1 MAATS
6 ETCPC
11 NDDVPPMTN
20 GNQPKPPSKI
30 SVVLGA
36 QWGDEGKGKLVDLL
50 AVGADMVCRCQG
62 GNNAGHTVVVDGVAF
77 DFHLLPSG
85 IINDKSKA
93 LIGNG
98 VVVHLPGL
106 FDEAKRAEEKGLKGW
121 KDRLIISDRAH
132 LVFDMHQTVDGMQE
146 VDKAKGGTSI
156 GTTKK
161 GIGPTYSSKM
171 SRTGIRVGDLVGD
184 FDAFT
189 NKFKILVEQNERAH
203 PGLKVDVDAE
213 LAVYRDFARVVAP
226 MVKDSIEVIHSSI
239 ADPRVKSILVE
250 GANAVMLDID
260 FGTYPY
266 VTSSNCTVGG
276 VCTGL
281 GIPPNALGDCYGV
294 VKAYTTRVGEGPF
307 PTEQLNSIGEL
318 LQERGHE
325 WGVTTKRKR
334 RCGWLDIPVLE
345 HSHRINGYAAIAL
358 TKLDILDTLDE
369 LKIGVAY
376 KLDGVTLKAFP
387 SSLDRLA
394 KVEVVYKTLPG
405 WKTSTEACRR
415 FADLPA
421 AAKNYVKAIEDL
433 LHVPVRWVGVGASRD
448 AMITRW

>member
-1 MAATS
+1 MTS
-6 ETCPC
+6 INGTSACP
-11 NDDVPPMTN
+11 N
-20 GNQPKPPSKI
+20 GRAVQKSKV

-50 AVGADMVCRCQG
+50 ATSADVVCRCQG
-62 GNNAGHTVVVDGVAF
+62 GNNAGHTVVVDGVSF

-85 IINDKSKA
+85 IINESSKA
-93 LIGNG
+93 VIGNG

-106 FDEAKRAEEKGLKGW
+106 FEEAKRSEEKGLKGW
-121 KDRLIISDRAH
+121 MDRLIISDRAH
-132 LVFDMHQTVDGMQE
+132 LVFDLHQAIDGIQE

-184 FDAFT
+184 FDQFAS
-189 NKFKILVEQNERAH
+189 KFRILVEQHERAH
-203 PGLKVDVDAE
+203 SGFKVDVDKE
-213 LAVYRDFARVVAP
+213 LAAYREFARVVAP
-226 MVKDSIEVIHSSI
+226 MVKDSIEFVHDAI

-281 GIPPNALGDCYGV
+281 GIPPNFLGECYGV

-307 PTEQLNSIGEL
+307 PTEQLNNVGEL

-334 RCGWLDIPVLE
+334 RCGWLDIPVLQ
-345 HSHRINGYAAIAL
+345 HSNRINGYAAIAL

-369 LKIGVAY
+369 VKIGVAY
-376 KLDGVTLKAFP
+376 TLEEKTLTAFP
-387 SSLDRLA
+387 ASLDRLA
-394 KVEVVYKTLPG
+394 KVEVSYKTMPG
-405 WKTSTEACRR
+405 WKTSTEDCRR
-415 FADLPA
+415 YEDLPVA
-421 AAKNYVKAIEDL
+421 ARDYVEAIEDL